1 MDDSWVV
8 YNDTSILVVNKP
20 HGLQCEPDKYGHA
33 NLLDE
38 VRMYLNRM
46 NRPAKQLGLVNRL
59 DRPVGGLVLI
69 AKTKSALTHLNN
81 EQEARRIKKHYTA
94 LVEGNIMPSKGQL
107 SHFHFK
113 NLLFMRAEISERSKP
128 DYKPCALNYET
139 ISQNE
144 FSSKL
149 QIHLLTGRYHQ
160 IRAQFAFI
168 GHPILSDTY
177 YGANA
182 MKQSDFIYLFSSYIS
197 FIHPQ
202 NGAKM
207 LFEEACLF

>member
-20 HGLQCEPDKYGHA
+20 HGLQCEPDKNGHA

-69 AKTKSALTHLNN
+69 AKTKSALTHLNKQ
-81 EQEARRIKKHYTA
+81 QEARQIDKFYTA
-94 LVEGNIMPSKGQL
+94 LVDGCIVPNKGQL

-113 NLLFMRAEISERSKP
+113 NLLLMRAEICEHSKP
-128 DYKPCALNYET
+128 EYKPCVLSYET

-144 FSSKL
+144 SSSKL
-149 QIHLLTGRYHQ
+149 KIHLLTGRYHQ

-168 GHPILSDTY
+168 GHPIQSDTY

-182 MKQSDFIYLFSSYIS
+182 IKQPDFIYLFSSYIS

-202 NGAKM
+202 SGAKM
-207 LFEEACLF
+207 QFDEPCIF